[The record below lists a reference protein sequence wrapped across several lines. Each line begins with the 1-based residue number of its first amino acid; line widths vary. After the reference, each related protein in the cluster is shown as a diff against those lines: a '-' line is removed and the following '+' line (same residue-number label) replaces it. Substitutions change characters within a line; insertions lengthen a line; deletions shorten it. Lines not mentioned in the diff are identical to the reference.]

1 MQRSECYRLLGLEP
15 GASRAEIRKQY
26 RMLAMRYHPDRNQ
39 DPDAEKLF
47 ILITEAY
54 TFLLEKPVET
64 KAKPTVRGKKKAP
77 YEERMKTANERFA
90 EQKIREQE
98 ENDRYFNYLT
108 KSRKW
113 KTIRVGTYL
122 GVFLAAL
129 LLLDF
134 FLPHHYEEDEITQ
147 YHLDVGLS
155 PTGKG
160 LALVGTAQGNYF
172 FVSNLRYNLYAKER
186 YIFVE
191 TSWIFHNPIRLISN
205 GKLERLPYSIHFHLY
220 GIIYF
225 FLLILL
231 IPLVTMNYQR
241 KSLTFT
247 LLYHASYFGTSAA
260 ILAFLLSGHR
270 WAHLL
275 TLGFL

>member
-1 MQRSECYRLLGLEP
+1 
-15 GASRAEIRKQY
+15 
-26 RMLAMRYHPDRNQ
+26 MLAMRYHPDRNP

-54 TFLLEKPVET
+54 GFLMDKPVAD
-64 KAKPTVRGKKKAP
+64 KSNDAKPEPAVQRKKKGSR
-77 YEERMKTANERFA
+77 EERMKTGKERFA
-90 EQKIREQE
+90 EQKIREQI

-113 KTIRVGTYL
+113 KTIRIGTFL
-122 GVFLAAL
+122 GVLLTAL

-147 YHLDVGLS
+147 FHLDVGLS
-155 PTGKG
+155 PTGEG
-160 LALVGTAQGNYF
+160 LGLIGTAQGNYF
-172 FVSNLRYNLYAKER
+172 FVSNLRYDLYAKER
-186 YIFVE
+186 FIFIE
-191 TSWIFHNPIRLISN
+191 SSWIFHNPIRVISN
-205 GKLERLPYSIHFHLY
+205 GKLERVPYSIHFHLD

-225 FLLILL
+225 FMLVLLLPL
-231 IPLVTMNYQR
+231 ITMNYQR

-260 ILAFLLSGHR
+260 ILIFLLTGYR

>member
-1 MQRSECYRLLGLEP
+1 
-15 GASRAEIRKQY
+15 
-26 RMLAMRYHPDRNQ
+26 MRYHPDRNP

-54 TFLLEKPVET
+54 GFLLEKPVDPT
-64 KAKPTVRGKKKAP
+64 PKTTVRGKKKASH
-77 YEERMKTANERFA
+77 EERMKTAKERFA
-90 EQKIREQE
+90 EQKIRERE
-98 ENDRYFNYLT
+98 ANDRYFNYLT

-113 KTIRVGTYL
+113 KTIRIGAFAGTI
-122 GVFLAAL
+122 LAAL
-129 LLLDF
+129 ILLDF
-134 FLPHHYEEDEITQ
+134 FLPHHFEEDEITQ
-147 YHLDVGLS
+147 FHLDVGLS

-160 LALVGTAQGNYF
+160 VGLIGTAEGNTF
-172 FVSNLRYNLYAKER
+172 FVSNLHYNLYGKER

-191 TSWIFHNPIRLISN
+191 SSWIFHNPIRIISN
-205 GKLERLPYSIHFHLY
+205 GKLERKPYSIHFHLY
-220 GIIYF
+220 GMLYLF
-225 FLLILL
+225 VLVLLFPIA
-231 IPLVTMNYQR
+231 TMNYQR

-260 ILAFLLSGHR
+260 IIAFLISGYR